1 MLTVAHVADEGYGQL
16 EVPCALEKMVP
27 LLRNPSD
34 NWHATLVTML
44 GKAVRDNITNED
56 RLATEGPYGTAAQII
71 RQYLD
76 TSVPMSMDDPM
87 TVKIMYALDCVL
99 NHDPAI
105 KRYLK
110 KFGIFQKAD
119 EARVQMKKEHIV
131 GSGGRSLCSFDLAS
145 PVSRRI
151 STARSVEVF

>member
-1 MLTVAHVADEGYGQL
+1 M
-16 EVPCALEKMVP
+16 P

-76 TSVPMSMDDPM
+76 ISVPMSMDDPM
-87 TVKIMYALDCVL
+87 AVKIIYALDCVL

-105 KRYLK
+105 KRYVI
-110 KFGIFQKAD
+110 FGVVRLGVVECPKLTFEQIF
-119 EARVQMKKEHIV
+119 EEVW
-131 GSGGRSLCSFDLAS
+131 DL
-145 PVSRRI
+145 P
-151 STARSVEVF
+151 EG